1 MQALSPGATGRSPLF
16 TLAERFEF
24 GNFTIREVRE
34 LKNIS
39 HSGFYADMK
48 RGLVK
53 IEKWGARSIV
63 RGPVAKRYIQA
74 TSKRATT
81 DPDEGAPVP

>member
-34 LKNIS
+34 LKPRS
-39 HSGFYADMK
+39 HSGFYKDV
-48 RGLVK
+48 RQGFVR
-53 IEKWGARSIV
+53 IEKAGARSIV
-63 RGPVAKRYIQA
+63 RGPIAKRYLEG
-74 TSKRATT
+74 R
-81 DPDEGAPVP
+81 PLDEGAPVP